1 MQTGLFPCWT
11 YVGGQAHT
19 PFVATNG
26 ALHVEH
32 TLSVWHWVQYWG
44 VQEKQWLLNR
54 VVCAAHVQAEF
65 VIVKELS
72 GHIHWL
78 PVDDGENVAMHVE
91 QTPSAWHWVQYWMLQ
106 V

>member
-1 MQTGLFPCWT
+1 
-11 YVGGQAHT
+11 
-19 PFVATNG
+19 
-26 ALHVEH
+26 
-32 TLSVWHWVQYWG
+32 

-91 QTPSAWHWVQYWMLQ
+91 QTPSA
-106 V
+106 